1 VTAIMSEVWY
11 PEAWEPHSIVMTVG
25 VVIMSLFILVLE
37 GRFMATNPLSPRAH
51 MRNILTRNFNVLRFL
66 WGRGLLY
73 IIAGTLNVAQT
84 WLITIISGGIMI
96 GFGFL
101 AIFVGVHAS
110 RKFAALRNSLADESF
125 LVLIF
130 GSYDSDGDGYLEAW
144 QFARLLSYLGMELD
158 DRYTLKAFNA
168 IDREGIRKVS
178 YEDFS
183 NWWTAGYI
191 ERGRRQSDSDD
202 DSRA

>member
-1 VTAIMSEVWY
+1 LLVTAIVSVVLY
-11 PEAWEPHSIVMTVG
+11 PAAWEPHSIVMTVG
-25 VVIMSLFILVLE
+25 VVIMSFFILILE
-37 GRFMATNPLSPRAH
+37 GRFLVTNPLSGRAH

-66 WGRGLLY
+66 WGRGILY

-84 WLITIISGGIMI
+84 WLITVISGSVMILLGI
-96 GFGFL
+96 L
-101 AIFVGVHAS
+101 AIVVGIHAS

-144 QFARLLSYLGMELD
+144 QFARLLAYLGMELD

-168 IDREGIRKVS
+168 IDREGNRKVS

-191 ERGRRQSDSDD
+191 ERGRRQTEFDD
-202 DSRA
+202 ES